1 MWLRLHAALVKRKV
15 LASAA
20 SGAVA
25 WVVPESVRRLTVKE
39 AARLQ
44 TFPHDCVFKG
54 VVNAAETQI
63 GNAVPCNFAY
73 ALAQGVAKVLRSAAP
88 APVAADGGSRRTRQR
103 SRSPRRAQ
111 VPASSSV

>member
-39 AARLQ
+39 AVRLQ
-44 TFPHDCVFKG
+44 TFPHDYVFKG
-54 VVNAAETQI
+54 GINAAYTQI

-73 ALAQGVAKVLRSAAP
+73 ALAQGVAKVLRVAAP
-88 APVAADGGSRRTRQR
+88 APVATRQR

-111 VPASSSV
+111 VPASSGV